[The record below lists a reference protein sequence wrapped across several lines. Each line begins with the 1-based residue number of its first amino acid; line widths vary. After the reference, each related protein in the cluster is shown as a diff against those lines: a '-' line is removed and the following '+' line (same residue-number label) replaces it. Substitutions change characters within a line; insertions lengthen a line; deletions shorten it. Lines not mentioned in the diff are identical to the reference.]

1 MAIRRICDDTSTL
14 CRVNQLEQDCTFC
27 DKFQLKLLPCT
38 HTTNKAESKH
48 PERRL
53 IITIPHH
60 ERRIEATEAA
70 RSPAVLCESSC
81 GCCCGGRSS
90 VPHHNDDDD
99 HDHEDDDDRDPP
111 PRPRGGC
118 CGGGRR
124 CCGCHVSIHR
134 SGSPISSS
142 SSYQS
147 PR

>member
-27 DKFQLKLLPCT
+27 DKFQLKLLQCT

-60 ERRIEATEAA
+60 ERRIEATEA
-70 RSPAVLCESSC
+70 RSPAVRGASC
-81 GCCCGGRSS
+81 GCCCGGRGS
-90 VPHHNDDDD
+90 VPHHDDEDD

-111 PRPRGGC
+111 PRPRGVCG
-118 CGGGRR
+118 GGGRR
-124 CCGCHVSIHR
+124 CCCGCHVSIHR
-134 SGSPISSS
+134 SGSPIS
-142 SSYQS
+142 
-147 PR
+147 RK